1 MKKDIFKGKIDKSCN
16 SMVKISLFLQIFIFG
31 LCGIFFF
38 FIGIFAKNQ
47 ENVTRLV
54 LLIISGLCF
63 LAAII
68 CPLLT
73 LFAIR
78 TYPKHKKLA
87 HLLLKEYVYETNIS
101 E

>member
-1 MKKDIFKGKIDKSCN
+1 MKKDIFNGKINKSCV
-16 SMVKISLFLQIFIFG
+16 SIVKITLVLLILVFG
-31 LCGIFFF
+31 LCGVVFLFV
-38 FIGIFAKNQ
+38 GIFAKNQ
-47 ENVTRLV
+47 ENATRIV

-63 LAAII
+63 LASII
-68 CPLLT
+68 YPLLT

>member
-1 MKKDIFKGKIDKSCN
+1 MKKDIFKGKINRSSI
-16 SMVKISLFLQIFIFG
+16 SMVKISLFLLVFIFG

-38 FIGIFAKNQ
+38 FVGIFAKNQ